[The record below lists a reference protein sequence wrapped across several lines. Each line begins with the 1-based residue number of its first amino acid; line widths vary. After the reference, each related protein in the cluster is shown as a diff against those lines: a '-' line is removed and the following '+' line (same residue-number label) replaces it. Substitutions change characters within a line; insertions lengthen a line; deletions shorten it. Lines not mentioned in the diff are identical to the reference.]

1 MKNNTKCAFYLIFW
15 VLISIPSILLFSY
28 YYDLGIL
35 HVLVFF
41 LLPVILASLVKLDLA
56 DYDLK
61 IKLSGSL
68 VLAGEFVK
76 FITRYLAVKLGL
88 APLKCLYYNWFDF
101 SAPVIKQLVYIADY
115 VVHLGIKFVLFYSA
129 LTFAAFLQKKL
140 RLWLHN

>member
-1 MKNNTKCAFYLIFW
+1 MKNNIKFALYLMLWI
-15 VLISIPSILLFSY
+15 LISIPSILISSY

-35 HVLVFF
+35 QVLVFF
-41 LLPVILASLVKLDLA
+41 LLPVILASLVKLNLA
-56 DYDLK
+56 DYNLK

-88 APLKCLYYNWFDF
+88 APLKCFYYNWFDF
-101 SAPVIKQLVYIADY
+101 STPVIKQLIYIADY
-115 VVHLGIKFVLFYSA
+115 LMYLGIKFVLFYSA
-129 LTFAAFLQKKL
+129 LTLAAFLQKKL